1 MGEEEVMTEIAAEK
15 RKRKLITELR
25 DYQWLYQ
32 YSVFPRLLGA
42 NREEDKSRAEEIILS
57 GLDEFRDKLRR
68 KVSNIG
74 ILFELRKMNVNL
86 NRGFRTQYRRKNF
99 VQIYITFHASEKIEE
114 ELLNEIAE
122 AVYGDEVNIKTRA
135 LSEEDVLG
143 AIEKIRIEALY
154 DFSAYYEIKGR
165 KFNRYSGINRSS
177 FLRKE

>member
-1 MGEEEVMTEIAAEK
+1 MTEIAAEK

-86 NRGFRTQYRRKNF
+86 N
-99 VQIYITFHASEKIEE
+99 
-114 ELLNEIAE
+114 
-122 AVYGDEVNIKTRA
+122 
-135 LSEEDVLG
+135 
-143 AIEKIRIEALY
+143 
-154 DFSAYYEIKGR
+154 
-165 KFNRYSGINRSS
+165 
-177 FLRKE
+177 

>member
-1 MGEEEVMTEIAAEK
+1 MGEEEVMTETAVEK

-32 YSVFPRLLGA
+32 YSVFPRLEGA
-42 NREEDKSRAEEIILS
+42 DREEDKSRAEEIILS

-74 ILFELRKMNVNL
+74 ILFELRIMNVIL

-114 ELLNEIAE
+114 ELLDEIAE
-122 AVYGDEVNIKTRA
+122 AVYGDEVNIKTRS
-135 LSEEDVLG
+135 LSEKDILG
-143 AIEKIRIEALY
+143 AIEKIRIEALH
-154 DFSAYYEIKGR
+154 DFTAYYEIKGR

-177 FLRKE
+177 FIRKE